1 MMVDSVAD
9 IADRQQKFP
18 NKSTKVGT
26 LLFFIAMYIS
36 GDVTVASVILLAYLV
51 LNLIF

>member
-18 NKSTKVGT
+18 NKFTKVGA

-36 GDVTVASVILLAYLV
+36 GDVTVASIILLAYVV